1 MSKKKQS
8 IKKITETF
16 RWKPSPAI
24 EWILKNDRTKFMENH
39 QYAPLSILLE
49 EHGLLEQALGQLHV
63 IHKNGDNYWN
73 DERGKELHFRI
84 DYIQEKIKAKYYGM
98 VEMLDRMD
106 YNDML
111 DAKSSKDKE
120 SK

>member
-49 EHGLLEQALGQLHV
+49 EHGFLAVDHAFASVGLFGFFA
-63 IHKNGDNYWN
+63 
-73 DERGKELHFRI
+73 
-84 DYIQEKIKAKYYGM
+84 IQ
-98 VEMLDRMD
+98 
-106 YNDML
+106 N
-111 DAKSSKDKE
+111 E
-120 SK
+120 SLVAEADGSG